1 MPEPSWSVRRL
12 LTLSVLLCA
21 STVNGG
27 DPESVSIQTL
37 FSPQGLS
44 YQQHAVTVEGVIH
57 DLQVLSP
64 FDHTT
69 VGGAPAK
76 CLLYGR
82 AVFLL
87 DDETGIIP
95 VEVSGTCNPN
105 AVDLLPHE
113 GDRVRMT
120 GLVLVVQSDPP
131 RHVRIQAM
139 TIQIL
144 EPTPLY

>member
-1 MPEPSWSVRRL
+1 MPERSWSMRRL

-21 STVNGG
+21 GTVHSG
-27 DPESVSIQTL
+27 DPEHVSIQTL
-37 FSPQGLS
+37 FSPRGLS

-57 DLQVLSP
+57 DLQVFSP
-64 FDHTT
+64 FDVTT
-69 VGGAPAK
+69 VPSRPAR

-82 AVFLL
+82 ATFLL
-87 DDETGIIP
+87 EDESGIIP
-95 VEVSGTCNPN
+95 VEVSGSCNRH
-105 AVDLLPHE
+105 VVQFLPHD

-120 GLVLVVQSDPP
+120 GLVQVLQSDPP

-144 EPTPLY
+144 EPTP